1 MSAATDSGEDAAHAE
16 TGGVPAEAAPPEGA
30 LPQGD
35 ERPTRPCANCG
46 HPRQDRFCPKCGQND
61 RDYVRSLPPLLGDIL
76 KETFELDSRIRR
88 TLPPLFL
95 RPGELPAEFSRNRRA
110 RYMSSVRLYL
120 FTSIVFFF
128 LLSTLADFRPRQLDR
143 EAVQERGAEAVRIDI
158 EEARTVNTDP
168 LKALLPRQQQRE
180 VDEIIARPGMVFA
193 KGMIVGLATHIEEN
207 PEDYES
213 PLRRYLVAR
222 LVDAAG
228 DPGDVVSQF
237 VENLPLAMFITLPAY
252 ALLLMFFFF
261 GSHRFFTEHLVF
273 AVQLHTF
280 AFIVL
285 TVSMLL
291 PEDVPGRQ
299 GEYRADNP
307 TIAEAFVDDAPA
319 AGPAVRIR
327 IGDDADVQARD
338 DSADEDANRPE
349 LRELRQRLRPDD
361 EGWDVFDVIDL
372 LLFLWLLVY
381 HYLAL
386 RRYYGNGRLRTAIK
400 WAVLTSAYCVLLI
413 PGMALS
419 AAFTVFQLR

>member
-128 LLSTLADFRPRQLDR
+128 LLSTLSDFRPRQLDR

-158 EEARTVNTDP
+158 EEARTVNTDA
-168 LKALLPRQQQRE
+168 LKALLPRPQQRE

-213 PLRRYLVAR
+213 AMRRFVLAR
-222 LVDAAG
+222 LIDAAG
-228 DPGDVVSQF
+228 DPGDVISQF

-285 TVSMLL
+285 AVSMLL
-291 PEDVPGRQ
+291 PEDVLDRQ
-299 GEYRADNP
+299 AEHRADNS
-307 TIAEAFVDDAPA
+307 TVAQAFVDDAPA
-319 AGPAVRIR
+319 PDPVIRIR
-327 IGDDADVQARD
+327 VGADADVQAG

-361 EGWDVFDVIDL
+361 DSWDVFDVIDL